1 MKVYR
6 GLDELPSRGA
16 DTAVT
21 IGNFDGVHRG
31 HLRVIDK
38 LKEHALRKDAVPAA
52 ITFDPHP
59 QKLFRGEAPPAL
71 VSQARKLELMEEAGI
86 ERVLIL
92 KFDRKLSLVEPEDFI
107 EQVLVKKMKAKA
119 VVVGTAFRF
128 GHKARGDITMLRTF
142 GRRLGFSFEGVRL
155 AKLGGK
161 SVSSTEVRYAI
172 AHGDV
177 EWAARALGRPHAVP
191 GRVLKGK
198 QRGKGLGFPTANL
211 DPEKGICLPGI
222 GIYAG
227 RVVWRAREMTA
238 ALSVGTNPTFGK
250 RNPVSIEAHILD
262 FDGDLYGRDVH
273 FEFLRYLRGEMA
285 FDSPEALSAQIQQ
298 DVALTRTLIR

>member
-6 GLDELPSRGA
+6 GLDELPSRGVE
-16 DTAVT
+16 TAVT

-31 HLRVIDK
+31 HLKVIDK
-38 LKEHALRKDAVPAA
+38 LRDQALRKDALPAA

-71 VSQARKLELMEEAGI
+71 VSQERKLELMDEAGI

-107 EQVLVKKMKAKA
+107 EQVLVKEMKAKA

-128 GHKARGDITMLRTF
+128 GHKARGDVTMLRTY

-161 SVSSTEVRYAI
+161 SVSSTEVRHAI

-177 EWAARALGRPHAVP
+177 EWAARALGRPHAIG
-191 GRVLKGK
+191 GRIVKGK
-198 QRGKGLGFPTANL
+198 KRGKGLGFPTANL
-211 DPEKGICLPGI
+211 APEPGICLPGI

-227 RVVWRAREMTA
+227 RVIVEGEKMTA
-238 ALSVGTNPTFGK
+238 ALSVGTSPTFGEGH
-250 RNPVSIEAHILD
+250 PLSIEAHILD
-262 FDGDLYGRDVH
+262 FDGDLYGIQVQ
-273 FEFLRYLRGEMA
+273 FEFLRHLRGEKT
-285 FDSPEALSAQIQQ
+285 FDSPEALSAQIER
-298 DVALTRTLIR
+298 DVALTRELIR

>member
-1 MKVYR
+1 VKVYR
-6 GLDELPSRGA
+6 GLDELPSRGV

-38 LKEHALRKDAVPAA
+38 LKDHARRKDAAPAA
-52 ITFDPHP
+52 ITFHPHP

-71 VSQARKLELMEEAGI
+71 VSQDRKLELLGEAGI

-92 KFDRKLSLVEPEDFI
+92 KFDRELSLVEPEGFI
-107 EQVLVKKMKAKA
+107 EQVLVEEMKAKA

-128 GHKARGDITMLRTF
+128 GHKARGDTTMLRTF

-161 SVSSTEVRYAI
+161 SVSSTEVRHAI

-177 EWAARALGRPHAVP
+177 EWAARALGRPHAIG
-191 GRVLKGK
+191 GRIVKGK
-198 QRGKGLGFPTANL
+198 RRGKGLGFPTANL
-211 DPEKGICLPGI
+211 APDAGICLPGI

-227 RVVWRAREMTA
+227 QVIVGAREMAA
-238 ALSVGTNPTFGK
+238 ALSVGTNPTFGQ
-250 RNPVSIEAHILD
+250 RNPLSIEAHILD
-262 FDGDLYGRDVH
+262 FDGDLYGTAVR
-273 FEFLRYLRGEMA
+273 FEFLRYLRGQTA
-285 FDSPEALSAQIQQ
+285 FESPEALSAQIEQ
-298 DVALTRTLIR
+298 DVALTRELIR